1 MTLAFSGRL
10 RVKIQLFKTFETGFE
25 RKPDAKMKNFIG
37 ILSIPATLF
46 ASNNLSLNLL
56 NQGLLYQ

>member
-1 MTLAFSGRL
+1 M
-10 RVKIQLFKTFETGFE
+10 KIQLFKTFETGFE
-25 RKPDAKMKNFIG
+25 RKTDAKMKNFIG

-56 NQGLLYQ
+56 NQELLYQ